1 MVIEVCSFNNMARLT
16 PWRTESVVVSI
27 FSTLM
32 PDAKA
37 EILSALISTA
47 PKSRVESGDCAEI
60 VNAMHEKNEKNVTR
74 SFIAFLKI
82 RENM

>member
-1 MVIEVCSFNNMARLT
+1 
-16 PWRTESVVVSI
+16 
-27 FSTLM
+27 M